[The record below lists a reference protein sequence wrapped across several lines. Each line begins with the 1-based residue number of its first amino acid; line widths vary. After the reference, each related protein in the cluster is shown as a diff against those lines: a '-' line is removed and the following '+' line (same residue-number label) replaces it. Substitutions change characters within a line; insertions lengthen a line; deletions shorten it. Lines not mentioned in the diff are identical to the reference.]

1 VEKNGYRVA
10 GGYFT
15 DVMLHSSINY
25 HQQHTYSTAI
35 RTLQRRS
42 ADRCMVVKLNLND
55 TPAVGITWA
64 TREL

>member
-1 VEKNGYRVA
+1 VEKNGYGVT

-25 HQQHTYSTAI
+25 HQEHTYPTAI
-35 RTLQRRS
+35 RTLQGLS
-42 ADRCMVVKLNLND
+42 ADRCTVDKFNCND
-55 TPAVGITWA
+55 MQVVGITGA